1 MPATGSTQNGAVA
14 TDSAK
19 TIVITGAS
27 DGIGAA
33 AAAQLSA
40 SGNRVVVVGRSPEK
54 TNAAADA
61 AGADAHFV
69 ADFADLD
76 QVRRLA
82 ADLRGAYPRID
93 VLANNAGGTFPRHS
107 RTVDGLDLTMQV
119 DHLAPFLLTLELL
132 DVLLASRAAVVNTA
146 SMAARFG
153 RVLPGDLDG
162 TGGSRLS
169 WTYANAKL
177 SNIIFTRGLHRHY
190 AERGLTAVAFH
201 PGVVATSFGAS
212 MGGGAT
218 ATWYASAIGQRF
230 MVSAE
235 QGGANLAHF
244 AAGTPGVD
252 WFSGEFYDDRR
263 RVARMPRQARDDRV
277 VEAHWKLSAGLLG
290 ITG

>member
-1 MPATGSTQNGAVA
+1 MPADNT
-14 TDSAK
+14 K

-40 SGNRVVVVGRSPEK
+40 SGHRVVVVGRSPEK
-54 TNAAADA
+54 TRAAAEA
-61 AGADAHFV
+61 ARADAHFV

-76 QVRRLA
+76 QVRALA
-82 ADLRGAYPRID
+82 ADLRAACPRID
-93 VLANNAGGTFPRHS
+93 VLANNAGGTFPRHN
-107 RTVDGLDLTMQV
+107 RTVDGFGLTMQV
-119 DHLAPFLLTLELL
+119 DHLAPFLLTHELL
-132 DVLLASRAAVVNTA
+132 DVLLASGAAVVNTA

-162 TGGSRLS
+162 TGGSRFG
-169 WTYANAKL
+169 WDYANAKL

-190 AERGLTAVAFH
+190 AGRGLTVVAFH
-201 PGVVATSFGAS
+201 PGVVATSFGS
-212 MGGGAT
+212 TMGGGAT
-218 ATWYASAIGQRF
+218 EAWYASGVGQRF
-230 MVSAE
+230 MISAE

-252 WFSGEFYDDRR
+252 WISGEFYDDHGK
-263 RVARMPRQARDDRV
+263 VARLPRQARDDRV
-277 VEAHWKLSAGLLG
+277 VDAHWELSAELLG